1 MTVRELRTLT
11 GLTQAAF
18 SKKYHIPKRTLEN
31 WEGGQRSPSETILY
45 LLERAVKEDY
55 KMKAKMD
62 KTTKLY
68 KDVFG
73 IKENHENVNK
83 FMKAIIINFGDERG
97 DIIVENDNFGTRRK
111 YADFTEGK
119 KKAGLHPGQIV
130 FSGIESAKI
139 LHERYIDKDGNV
151 QTF

>member
-1 MTVRELRTLT
+1 MKIKELRELTN
-11 GLTQAAF
+11 LTQKEFA
-18 SKKYHIPKRTLEN
+18 KRYHIPKRTLEN

-45 LLERAVKEDY
+45 LLERVVMEDY

-97 DIIVENDNFGTRRK
+97 DIIVENDNFGTDEK

-119 KKAGLHPGQIV
+119 KKAGLHPMQIV
-130 FSGIESAKI
+130 FSGVGSAKI
-139 LHERYIDKDGNV
+139 FHEKYIDKDGNV
-151 QTF
+151 KTF